1 MGNDGELRSVIYNLI
16 KNSIEAMPDGGKIYF
31 ETGTADAGVFIRIT
45 DTGIG
50 MNEEVKSRVFQPFFT
65 TKGFE
70 IGRGLGMS
78 GAYSIIREHK
88 GDLKIIQSAPAQGTT
103 IEVQLPFSNFTE
115 ENNEQENVKE
125 FEGAANILW
134 VDDEPMI
141 QEIASE
147 LIDALGHNC
156 KAVSSGIDALELM
169 ETQNFDLII
178 TDIGMP
184 RMSGWQLADK
194 IFEKYNGKMKVAAL
208 TGWGNQFDEDE
219 RISHNIDFI
228 LTKPIKINELKSL
241 IDKAMQLQK

>member
-1 MGNDGELRSVIYNLI
+1 M
-16 KNSIEAMPDGGKIYF
+16 
-31 ETGTADAGVFIRIT
+31 T
-45 DTGIG
+45 DD
-50 MNEEVKSRVFQPFFT
+50 VKSRVFQPFFT

-78 GAYSIIREHK
+78 GAYSIIKEHN
-88 GDLKIIQSAPAQGTT
+88 GDLKILRSAPGKGTT
-103 IEVQLPFSNFTE
+103 IEVLIPFSNFSE

-125 FEGAANILW
+125 FEGAAKILW

-147 LIDALGHNC
+147 LIEALGHKC
-156 KAVSSGIDALELM
+156 KMVSGGMEALEIL
-169 ETQNFDLII
+169 EVESFDLII

-194 IFEKYNGKMKVAAL
+194 INEKYNGKMKVAAL
-208 TGWGNQFDEDE
+208 TVWSNQFDDDE
-219 RISHNIDFI
+219 RISHNVDFI